1 MSASCWIVLATLL
14 LTSCGGGG
22 GSQTPVAP
30 VITSQPAAQTTT
42 VGLTAT
48 FSVTASGTAPLGYQ
62 WSENGAVISGATGS
76 SYTTAPVTT
85 GNNGASFTVVVTN
98 SVGSATSN
106 PAILTVGPRVP
117 SPGDWRFQGV
127 DLLVGGSAG
136 PTPLVSFESYNIPN
150 FIGSPV
156 GFGLELGYTC
166 GSSSPGNCSWR
177 FVGSTPPSGVTWP
190 TTVTLSDSLSNLDS
204 DLATWGGPNGVVTSI
219 DLEPANTVFAMSSLQ
234 SSQPGGFEF
243 ASQTVAPDQLQAIA
257 TQQGQNS
264 RVITAVSFDADG
276 NVFTISY
283 GWQSDTTTAY
293 DAIVWETNT
302 TDSAAIAT
310 ELASL
315 ASQAYLITAVGGNA
329 TYGLV
334 LVGTRVH
341 GDTLPRPYWFVSP
354 SGTPTPLFSKGN
366 QFIWVYI
373 GGTTPDISV
382 TLEEQ

>member
-127 DLLVGGSAG
+127 DLPLGGGG
-136 PTPLVSFESYNIPN
+136 PSFLVSFQYYNLPN
-150 FIGSPV
+150 TIGSTLT
-156 GFGLELGYTC
+156 FGLVPGWTC
-166 GSSSPGNCSWR
+166 GSSNPGNCSWS
-177 FVGSTPPSGVTWP
+177 FVISEPASGVNTWP
-190 TTVTLSDSLSNLDS
+190 TTFTLSDSLTNLDS
-204 DLATWGGPNGVVTSI
+204 DLTTWGGPNGVVTSI

-283 GWQSDTTTAY
+283 GWQSDTTTVY

-310 ELASL
+310 ELTNL
-315 ASQAYLITAVGGNA
+315 ASQAYLITAAGGNA
-329 TYGLV
+329 TNGLV
-334 LVGTRVH
+334 LAGTRVH
-341 GDTLPRPYWFVSP
+341 GDTLPRPYWFTEP
-354 SGTPTPLFSKGN
+354 SGPPTSSYSKNN
-366 QFIWVYI
+366 QYIWVHI
-373 GGTTPDISV
+373 GGTAPDPQV
-382 TLEEQ
+382 AFAEQ